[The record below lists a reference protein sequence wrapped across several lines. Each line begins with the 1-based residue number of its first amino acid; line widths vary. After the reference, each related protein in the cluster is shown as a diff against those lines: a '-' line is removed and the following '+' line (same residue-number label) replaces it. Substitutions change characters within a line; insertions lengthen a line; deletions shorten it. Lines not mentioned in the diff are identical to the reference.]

1 LNSIV
6 VVGDSELLQ
15 RARQLLPGFQV
26 IGITDEPD
34 LGDPASS
41 LGLIRALIETGR
53 APDAVICAG
62 VPSFTLLGQLH
73 HYSAGRCFVDAAG
86 SIWPPN
92 TLRWIAEAAGMAVLP
107 SLEAIPAALLGRAGP
122 PGAITGITGNEGSS
136 SSLELAGF
144 GGGIAQREGAGAAEV
159 ASPPHDYAWASEPP
173 IQVPPAPVQL
183 RQEEPDPS
191 RQVIDAGMGAA
202 PQQTAYLPTDLL
214 RQLRPRNS

>member
-26 IGITDEPD
+26 IGVTDEPD

-41 LGLIRALIETGR
+41 LGVIRALIETGR
-53 APDAVICAG
+53 APDAVVCAA

-73 HYSAGRCFVDAAG
+73 HYSAGRCFVDPTG

-92 TLRWIAEAAGMAVLP
+92 TLRWIVEGAGMAVLP

-122 PGAITGITGNEGSS
+122 PGAISDSESFSS
-136 SSLELAGF
+136 PLEPAGF
-144 GGGIAQREGAGAAEV
+144 RGGIAHLDGAGAAEIT
-159 ASPPHDYAWASEPP
+159 SRPQDYAWASEPP
-173 IQVPPAPVQL
+173 IQVPPAPVL
-183 RQEEPDPS
+183 LGQEAPDPS
-191 RQVIDAGMGAA
+191 LQVIDAGTGPA

-214 RQLRPRNS
+214 RQLRPRSS

>member
-26 IGITDEPD
+26 IGVTDEPD

-41 LGLIRALIETGR
+41 LGVIRALIETGR
-53 APDAVICAG
+53 PPDSVVCAG
-62 VPSFTLLGQLH
+62 VPGFTLLGQLH
-73 HYSAGRCFVDAAG
+73 HYSAGRCFVDPAG

-122 PGAITGITGNEGSS
+122 PPGAVSDTEGFSS
-136 SSLELAGF
+136 PLEPAGF
-144 GGGIAQREGAGAAEV
+144 GGSIAKLETAEV
-159 ASPPHDYAWASEPP
+159 SSRPPDYAWANEPAV
-173 IQVPPAPVQL
+173 QVPPAPVL
-183 RQEEPDPS
+183 LDQEASDAAP
-191 RQVIDAGMGAA
+191 QVIDAGRGAA
-202 PQQTAYLPTDLL
+202 PQLTAYLPSDLL